1 MLFRFRSKQIN
12 IEKTNSQHFYRVTI
26 FFTFLQC
33 IRFKLWFELSYNFW
47 QKASL
52 TDLLHYIDFF
62 KWQHWPKW
70 NKKSHKL
77 NNKFNLIAVFLFVKD
92 TRLSNFS
99 FIMAVFAQCF
109 STNRLLL
116 WAYAYTQFHFQQIMK
131 VKIQTLTSY
140 LYLFVVC

>member
-1 MLFRFRSKQIN
+1 MI
-12 IEKTNSQHFYRVTI
+12 
-26 FFTFLQC
+26 
-33 IRFKLWFELSYNFW
+33 SYNFW

-70 NKKSHKL
+70 NKKPHML

-99 FIMAVFAQCF
+99 FVMAVFAQCF

-131 VKIQTLTSY
+131 VKNSNIDIVLSVPFFYVLKSVCFLFYY
-140 LYLFVVC
+140 LLWLVHLNWSFAIIRVIFSWEKIPLH